1 MNATIIADPVHA
13 KALSDLVTKL
23 LAARQH
29 SLVLYNKL
37 AALKPFKLAEP
48 VQQHL
53 LRRFRQA
60 LVDYLAL
67 GPFQVYRVLE
77 DLPADSPYRQARELA
92 RRCYPGIAR
101 TTHAALEFHDRFDGD
116 HLAAPITVDLDAE
129 LSRLG
134 EHLADR
140 IELEDRILAA
150 VLDIDGLRE
159 PREFRTIAAVSGEK
173 QGQLPPA
180 VYNAP
185 PQQRLPT

>member
-1 MNATIIADPVHA
+1 MNSTIIADPVHA

-23 LAARQH
+23 LAARQT
-29 SLVLYNKL
+29 SLILYNKL
-37 AALKPFKLAEP
+37 AALKPFRLAEP

-92 RRCYPGIAR
+92 RQCYADIAR
-101 TTHAALEFHDRFDGD
+101 TTQAALEFHDRYDGD
-116 HLAAPITVDLDAE
+116 HLSEPGMANLDAE

-134 EHLADR
+134 EQLADR
-140 IELEDRILAA
+140 IELEDRIVAA
-150 VLDIDGLRE
+150 VLERE
-159 PREFRTIAAVSGEK
+159 ESWGPGES
-173 QGQLPPA
+173 
-180 VYNAP
+180 
-185 PQQRLPT
+185 